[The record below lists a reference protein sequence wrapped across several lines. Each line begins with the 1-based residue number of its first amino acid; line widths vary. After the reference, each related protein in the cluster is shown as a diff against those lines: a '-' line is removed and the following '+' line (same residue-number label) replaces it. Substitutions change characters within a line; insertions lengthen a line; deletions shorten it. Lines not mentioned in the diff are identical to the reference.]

1 MGNCVSKKCA
11 YAGQQCDSVIE
22 IIKEAYQTLFLT
34 KERLYDVVYS
44 TEDQWGE
51 DKLERTLND
60 IDKFYEKSPWLC
72 ELGKGHMIKISE
84 IYVAQI

>member
-1 MGNCVSKKCA
+1 M
-11 YAGQQCDSVIE
+11 
-22 IIKEAYQTLFLT
+22 
-34 KERLYDVVYS
+34 VYS

-84 IYVAQI
+84 IYVVQI